1 MANTGLILTLYRYHS
16 LKSVTL
22 LLTVIGL
29 KGLTG
34 LGSPAKQLLLLRRQ
48 KSLLDFLC
56 LEDFRR

>member
-1 MANTGLILTLYRYHS
+1 MTLYRYHS

-48 KSLLDFLC
+48 TSLLDFLC